1 MDHHVTRRDLLRAG
15 GISLVAVPLVSCDLL
30 STDPTSQRS
39 AGDSGPKGKE
49 APALAAKVKAGEL
62 PPVAKRLPD
71 EPVVVQPNDQAGGYG
86 GDLHMRIAGDSYTN
100 AATVYSDAGYENL
113 VRWDPTFKKIIPNVA
128 SSYEVD
134 EESRIYTFKLRPGM
148 RWSDGKPFTADDIV
162 FAVNDVMMDEKIF
175 EVPTFG
181 TMEAELVDEQTVTIT
196 FPEPNGTFVNYV
208 ATRRGSYLTDFPR
221 HYCEKFLPKHNP
233 DADQAAKDAGFDG
246 WLPFFEDLR
255 DGWSFGVNIDKPT
268 LYAWTLAT
276 ASDNQTRITVERN
289 PYYWKVDPDGSQL
302 PYLDRIVY
310 DVVIE
315 EEAALVK
322 LLQGDFDIGGAE
334 LKDKPVVAKNRERG
348 DYRLHDV
355 VPESMNTACIYL
367 NLTHGDPVKREI
379 FSNKDFRIGLS
390 HAINRK
396 EIIDA
401 VFQRQGE
408 PWQVAPRR
416 ESVYFDEEMAQQYT
430 EYDLDKANQALD
442 RAYAEKDDKG
452 VRLGPDGKPIRFT
465 VDVANIIPTWPDALE
480 FVAEY
485 WRKVGVDARINVS
498 NAELVVERGEA
509 NKHDASVWAGE
520 GGLDGVVLLNP
531 YNYLPL
537 LNPYSYFG
545 VQWAEWYRSDR
556 KGGEKPP
563 ADVLKQ
569 MDLYDQVNATADQDE
584 QVRLMKELLAIAKDR
599 FHAIGIS
606 MLPEGYGTVANKIG
620 NFAKFTTEG
629 AWVYVSP
636 APTNMCQLYLKER

>member
-1 MDHHVTRRDLLRAG
+1 MDRHVNRRDLLRVG
-15 GISLVAVPLVSCDLL
+15 GLSLAAVSATSCNLL
-30 STDPTSQRS
+30 STDPTPERG
-39 AGDSGPKGKE
+39 AGGSGPKGKE
-49 APALAAKVKAGEL
+49 SPSLASKVKAGEL
-62 PPVAKRLPD
+62 PTVAKRLPAD
-71 EPVVVQPNDQAGGYG
+71 PLVVQPNDRVGRYG
-86 GDLHMRIAGDSYTN
+86 GDLHLRIAGDSYTN
-100 AATVYSDAGYENL
+100 AATVYADAGYENL
-113 VRWDPTFKKIIPNVA
+113 VRWDPAFKKIIPNVA
-128 SSYEVD
+128 ASYEVND
-134 EESRIYTFKLRPGM
+134 TSTVYTFKLRPGM
-148 RWSDGKPFTADDIV
+148 RWSDGKPFTAADIV
-162 FAVNDVMMDEKIF
+162 FAVNDIMMDEKIF

-181 TMEAELVDEQTVTIT
+181 PMKAEAVDEHTVTIT
-196 FPEPNGTFVNYV
+196 FPEPNGTFINYV
-208 ATRRGSYLTDFPR
+208 ATRRGSYLNDFPR
-221 HYCEKFLPKHNP
+221 HYLEQFHATHNP
-233 DADQAAKDAGFDG
+233 DHEQAAKQAGFESSMAV
-246 WLPFFEDLR
+246 FEDIR
-255 DGWSFGVNIDKPT
+255 DGWSFGTNLDKPT
-268 LYAWTLAT
+268 LYAWQLAT
-276 ASDNQTRITVERN
+276 ASDNQTRITVVRN

-302 PYLDRIVY
+302 PYIDRIVY

-315 EEAALVK
+315 EEAALLK
-322 LLQGDFDIGGAE
+322 LLRGDIDIGGAE

-348 DYRLHDV
+348 DYRLYDV
-355 VPESMNTACIYL
+355 VPESMNVACIYL
-367 NLTHGDPVKREI
+367 NLTHSDPVKREI
-379 FSNKDFRIGLS
+379 YSNKDFRIGLS

-416 ESVYFDEEMAQQYT
+416 ESVYFDEEMAKQYT
-430 EYDLDKANQALD
+430 EYDLDKANQALN
-442 RAYAEKDDKG
+442 RAYPEKNSKG
-452 VRLGPDGKPIRFT
+452 VRLGPDGKPISFT
-465 VDVANIIPTWPDALE
+465 IDVANIIPTWPDTLE
-480 FVAEY
+480 FVATY
-485 WRKVGVDARINVS
+485 WRKVGVDARVTTS

-509 NKHDASVWAGE
+509 NKHDVSVWAGE

-545 VQWAEWYRSDR
+545 VQWAQWYRSDG

-606 MLPEGYGTVANKIG
+606 MLPDGYGTVKNKIG
-620 NFAKFTTEG
+620 NWPKFTTEG

-636 APTNMCQLYLKER
+636 APTNPCQWYLTR

>member
-1 MDHHVTRRDLLRAG
+1 
-15 GISLVAVPLVSCDLL
+15 
-30 STDPTSQRS
+30 
-39 AGDSGPKGKE
+39 
-49 APALAAKVKAGEL
+49 
-62 PPVAKRLPD
+62 
-71 EPVVVQPNDQAGGYG
+71 
-86 GDLHMRIAGDSYTN
+86 
-100 AATVYSDAGYENL
+100 
-113 VRWDPTFKKIIPNVA
+113 
-128 SSYEVD
+128 
-134 EESRIYTFKLRPGM
+134 
-148 RWSDGKPFTADDIV
+148 
-162 FAVNDVMMDEKIF
+162 
-175 EVPTFG
+175 
-181 TMEAELVDEQTVTIT
+181 
-196 FPEPNGTFVNYV
+196 
-208 ATRRGSYLTDFPR
+208 
-221 HYCEKFLPKHNP
+221 
-233 DADQAAKDAGFDG
+233 
-246 WLPFFEDLR
+246 
-255 DGWSFGVNIDKPT
+255 
-268 LYAWTLAT
+268 
-276 ASDNQTRITVERN
+276 
-289 PYYWKVDPDGSQL
+289 
-302 PYLDRIVY
+302 
-310 DVVIE
+310 
-315 EEAALVK
+315 
-322 LLQGDFDIGGAE
+322 
-334 LKDKPVVAKNRERG
+334 
-348 DYRLHDV
+348 
-355 VPESMNTACIYL
+355 
-367 NLTHGDPVKREI
+367 
-379 FSNKDFRIGLS
+379 
-390 HAINRK
+390 
-396 EIIDA
+396 